1 MWTGAGQRGGVGRE
15 DWGKKINKK
24 EVSGVAAGSTSSPP
38 SMHPSPSPSSP
49 PEPQVTHQ
57 GPGGG
62 VNSGQV
68 GGCIRVSPRDTES
81 SLSLSTCTP
90 RSKV

>member
-15 DWGKKINKK
+15 DWGKKKKKK

-38 SMHPSPSPSSP
+38 SMHPSASPSSS
-49 PEPQVTHQ
+49 PEPQVTHP

-62 VNSGQV
+62 VNSGKV
-68 GGCIRVSPRDTES
+68 GGCIRVSPRDIES
-81 SLSLSTCTP
+81 SLSTFTP
-90 RSKV
+90 RSNV